1 MDFASRLPTE
11 ESSHFPINEPNDPI
25 IVHNAIGLGKVVMH
39 EAHVR
44 VGIAVKEKDLQF

>member
-25 IVHNAIGLGKVVMH
+25 IVHNAFGLGKVVMH
-39 EAHVR
+39 EVHVR